1 VAEFPTVLDE
11 RGEGGGGGAADPQDA
26 ARPFNPPESRE
37 VVLQKHRTLDKIR
50 ITRHSSNPDVNPPT
64 NGEESNAANVRVT
77 QGTVNIF
84 HHVYQH
90 GGGGNYNSIMET
102 EVKRSRHA

>member
-11 RGEGGGGGAADPQDA
+11 RGEGDGGGAADPQDA
-26 ARPFNPPESRE
+26 ARPSNPPESRE
-37 VVLQKHRTLDKIR
+37 VVLQQRRTLNKIR

-64 NGEESNAANVRVT
+64 NGEESNAANVHAT

-84 HHVYQH
+84 HHVYQP
-90 GGGGNYNSIMET
+90 GGGGHYNSIMET
-102 EVKRSRHA
+102 EVKRSMHA